1 MAAPPRK
8 PPPAPIAA
16 PVAGLPAAAPMA
28 APAAAPT
35 AVPMAAPLIVLWL
48 DVRSVVVPVCCAD
61 HWRQTA
67 SSVWNCSKLLPAPGN
82 TNTLGPVGID
92 AHAPRPSAAPTETT
106 ANLGAIH
113 FISRFGRR
121 QAGISSS
128 TRPGGSFPAPE
139 APSSTSPSSRARHLV
154 SAHREDRAD
163 EPLDPKPRVL
173 PSGRASRGGIGHVE
187 RLKRRARSVKRAG
200 VPKQAWF
207 HAQQCLLEA
216 QRIAVASGFTAY
228 SGRPQGFR
236 F

>member
-67 SSVWNCSKLLPAPGN
+67 SSVWNCSKLLPSPGN

-92 AHAPRPSAAPTETT
+92 AHAPRTSAAPTETT
-106 ANLGAIH
+106 AN
-113 FISRFGRR
+113 FGEII
-121 QAGISSS
+121 GIPSTEEIRPYSS
-128 TRPGGSFPAPE
+128 TRYYLPQKASQYRGTGATLE
-139 APSSTSPSSRARHLV
+139 RTRRYCAGRAR
-154 SAHREDRAD
+154 
-163 EPLDPKPRVL
+163 
-173 PSGRASRGGIGHVE
+173 G
-187 RLKRRARSVKRAG
+187 
-200 VPKQAWF
+200 
-207 HAQQCLLEA
+207 
-216 QRIAVASGFTAY
+216 
-228 SGRPQGFR
+228 
-236 F
+236 